1 MSTSNP
7 LQLPTPQHQEAV
19 AIIQAYFAD
28 LPEVDTLLLVN
39 SCARGQATPQSDL
52 DFAVLI
58 DPQTPSDRRKAL
70 ESGWESFSRS
80 DPILMAFRQGGRF
93 RAVHLDLIDGQYLP
107 AVWDDGGGP
116 DTFELEIG
124 NQVAYSLPLGP
135 AGPEFAHLQAG
146 WLPYYDESLRLQ
158 RLNMVREACIYDLD
172 FVPFYVGRGLYF
184 QAFDRVYK
192 AFQEFLQA
200 FFIAQRRYPLA
211 YNKWIRE
218 QIAVQMGLE
227 DLYHQCT
234 ALLVLVDFE
243 GAEIAQKAEALRQ
256 LVAAWC

>member
-1 MSTSNP
+1 M
-7 LQLPTPQHQEAV
+7 
-19 AIIQAYFAD
+19 
-28 LPEVDTLLLVN
+28 
-39 SCARGQATPQSDL
+39 
-52 DFAVLI
+52 
-58 DPQTPSDRRKAL
+58 
-70 ESGWESFSRS
+70 
-80 DPILMAFRQGGRF
+80 
-93 RAVHLDLIDGQYLP
+93 
-107 AVWDDGGGP
+107 
-116 DTFELEIG
+116 
-124 NQVAYSLPLGP
+124 AYSLPLGP